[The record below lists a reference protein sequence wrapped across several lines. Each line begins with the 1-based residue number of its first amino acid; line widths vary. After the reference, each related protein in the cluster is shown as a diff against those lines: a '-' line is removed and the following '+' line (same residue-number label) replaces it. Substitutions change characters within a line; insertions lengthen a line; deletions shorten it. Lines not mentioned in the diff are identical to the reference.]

1 MTPGDD
7 IVDRLRSLALDLE
20 GLHHEAAD
28 EIERLRTE
36 NEFLMREAELW
47 AESCAEQWAV
57 D

>member
-47 AESCAEQWAV
+47 AESCAEQWEV